1 MIVSRFKFKSKF
13 TSDMRRGFV
22 IRFIRRYAWRLAGV
36 FLLNVGYVMLTI
48 FTFLMI
54 EPFVKLLFRGNLENL
69 SPLSSYMI
77 SLVDGIIPFG
87 NLQQSMTMIILCAAL
102 LYFFRNLF
110 AYSSLW
116 VMAHVRSDFLFILR
130 NRLYDK
136 MISLPLGYFTRQKK
150 GDVVTRAVND
160 TQEVEYTILASIQ
173 KFLTDP
179 IALVC
184 YLSFLFYMDY
194 QLSLWAVLLMP
205 ISFLIIGFLAYL
217 LKRSSK
223 TYRQRLGVLL
233 SHVEETL
240 SGLRVIY
247 SFNAQERVY
256 RKFTMLN
263 RQFHENQ
270 KKVYRQSY
278 LANPLSEF
286 LGVVSVMVVLVI
298 GGTLVLSDHSS
309 LSPELF
315 ITYIALFTQ
324 IITPVSNISSAFS
337 EYKRG
342 EAALDR
348 IYEFLSIEDSVE
360 EAPDAM
366 PVTEFKDMI
375 ALRDVS
381 FAYSD
386 TDVIRHLDLEVEKGK
401 TVAFVGQSGAGKST
415 LADLLMRFYDPT
427 GGEILLDGV
436 SVGKFRVAD
445 YRRLFAIV
453 SQDVILFHD
462 TIYNN
467 ITLGRESTME
477 EVVEA
482 AKTAN
487 IYDFIMSLPDGFGHV
502 VGDRGAALSGGQR
515 QRVSI
520 ARAVLRKAPVLVL
533 DEATSA
539 MDTESERLIQQSI
552 EELSKKRTV
561 VMIAHRLSTVRH
573 ANCICVMDDGRIVER
588 GTHEEL
594 MAMRGAYYQLV
605 VSS

>member
-1 MIVSRFKFKSKF
+1 
-13 TSDMRRGFV
+13 MRKGFV
-22 IRFIRRYAWRLAGV
+22 IQFIRQYAGRLAGV
-36 FLLNVGYVMLTI
+36 FLLNVLYVLLTF

-69 SPLSSYMI
+69 SPLSSYI
-77 SLVDGIIPFG
+77 VSLIENVVPFG
-87 NLQQSMTMIILCAAL
+87 NLQQAIALIIVCAVIL
-102 LYFFRNLF
+102 FFLRNLA
-110 AYSSLW
+110 AYSSQW
-116 VMAHVRSDFLFILR
+116 VMAHVRSDFLYTLR
-130 NRLYDK
+130 GRLYDK
-136 MISLPLGYFTRQKK
+136 MISLPLSYFTHQKK
-150 GDVVTRAVND
+150 GDAVTRAVND
-160 TQEVEYTILASIQ
+160 TQEVEYTILASVQ

-179 IALVC
+179 VALVC
-184 YLSFLFYMDY
+184 YLAFLFYIDY

-205 ISFLIIGFLAYL
+205 VSFLIIGFLAYL
-217 LKRSSK
+217 LKRSAK
-223 TYRQRLGVLL
+223 TYRDRLGVLL

-240 SGLRVIY
+240 MGLRVIY
-247 SFNAQERVY
+247 GFNAQERAY
-256 RKFTMLN
+256 RHFSQLN
-263 RQFHENQ
+263 RQFHQNQ
-270 KKVYRQSY
+270 QRVYRQNY

-286 LGVVSVMVVLVI
+286 LGVASVMVVLVI
-298 GGTLVLSDHSS
+298 GGTLVLSDRSS

-337 EYKRG
+337 DYKRG

-348 IYEFLSIEDSVE
+348 IYEFLSVEDVVE
-360 EAPDAM
+360 DLPDSL
-366 PVTEFKDMI
+366 PVSDFQDRI
-375 ALRDVS
+375 SFHDVS

-386 TDVIRHLDLEVEKGK
+386 TEVISHLDLEVLKGH

-415 LADLLMRFYDPT
+415 LVDLLMRFYDPT
-427 GGEILLDGV
+427 GGKILLDGV
-436 SVGKFRVAD
+436 SVDKFRVSD
-445 YRRLFAIV
+445 YRGLFALV
-453 SQDVILFHD
+453 SQDVMLFHD

-482 AKTAN
+482 AKAAN
-487 IYDFIMSLPDGFGHV
+487 IYDFVMSLPDGFEHL
-502 VGDRGAALSGGQR
+502 VGDRGTALSGGQR

-539 MDTESERLIQQSI
+539 MDTESERLIQQSV
-552 EELSKKRTV
+552 EELSKQHTV
-561 VMIAHRLSTVRH
+561 VMIAHRLSTIRN
-573 ANCICVMDDGRIVER
+573 ADCICVLDQGRIVEQ

-594 MAMRGAYYQLV
+594 MAARGAYYQLV

>member
-1 MIVSRFKFKSKF
+1 MRKRF
-13 TSDMRRGFV
+13 V
-22 IRFIRRYAWRLAGV
+22 LQFIRQYAGRLAGV
-36 FLLNVGYVMLTI
+36 FLLNVGYVLLTI

-54 EPFVKLLFRGNLENL
+54 EPFVKLLFYGNLENL
-69 SPLSSYMI
+69 SPLSSYI
-77 SLVDGIIPFG
+77 TSLVGSVIPFG
-87 NLQQSMTMIILCAAL
+87 DLQQSIALIIVCAVV
-102 LYFFRNLF
+102 LYFLRNLL
-110 AYSSLW
+110 AYSSQW
-116 VMAHVRSDFLFILR
+116 VMAHVRSDFLYTLR

-136 MISLPLGYFTRQKK
+136 MVSLPLGYFTRQNK
-150 GDVVTRAVND
+150 GDAVTRAVND
-160 TQEVEYTILASIQ
+160 TQEVEYTILVSIQ

-184 YLSFLFYMDY
+184 YIGFLFYIDY
-194 QLSLWAVLLMP
+194 QLTFWAVLLMP
-205 ISFLIIGFLAYL
+205 VSFLIIGFLAYL

-247 SFNAQERVY
+247 SFNAQERAY
-256 RKFTMLN
+256 RRFSQLN
-263 RQFHENQ
+263 QQFHQNQ

-298 GGTLVLSDHSS
+298 GGSLVLSERAS

-324 IITPVSNISSAFS
+324 IITPISNISSAFS
-337 EYKRG
+337 DYKRG

-348 IYEFLSIEDSVE
+348 INEFLSVEDPVGDL
-360 EAPDAM
+360 PDAL
-366 PVTEFKDMI
+366 PVSDFKDKI
-375 ALRDVS
+375 AFRNVS

-386 TDVIRHLDLEVEKGK
+386 TEVINHLDLEVKKGQ

-436 SVGKFRVAD
+436 AVNKFRVAD
-445 YRRLFAIV
+445 YRSLFALV
-453 SQDVILFHD
+453 SQDVMLFHD

-467 ITLGRESTME
+467 ITLGCAATME

-487 IYDFIMSLPDGFGHV
+487 IYDFVMSLPDGFNHI
-502 VGDRGAALSGGQR
+502 VGDRGTALSGGQR

-539 MDTESERLIQQSI
+539 MDTESERLIQQSV
-552 EELSKKRTV
+552 EELAKLRTV
-561 VMIAHRLSTVRH
+561 VMIAHRLSTVRN
-573 ANCICVMDDGRIVER
+573 ADCICVLDGGRIVEQ

-594 MAMRGAYYQLV
+594 MAARGAYYQLV
-605 VSS
+605 IRN

>member
-1 MIVSRFKFKSKF
+1 MKNNGDFLK
-13 TSDMRRGFV
+13 
-22 IRFIRRYAWRLAGV
+22 RYVGRLAGV
-36 FLLNVGYVMLTI
+36 FLLNVLYVLLTI

-54 EPFVKLLFRGNLENL
+54 EPFIKLLFRGNLDDL
-69 SPLSSYMI
+69 SPLSSYI
-77 SLVDGIIPFG
+77 VSVIERVIPFG
-87 NLQQSMTMIILCAAL
+87 NLQQSMALIIVCAAI
-102 LYFFRNLF
+102 LYFLRNLS
-110 AYSSLW
+110 AYSSQW
-116 VMAHVRSDFLFILR
+116 VMAHVRSDFLYTLR

-136 MISLPLGYFTRQKK
+136 MISLPMGYFTRQNK
-150 GDVVTRAVND
+150 GDAVTRAVND
-160 TQEVEYTILASIQ
+160 AQEVEYTVLVSIQ

-179 IALVC
+179 IALLC
-184 YLSFLFYMDY
+184 YLSFLFYIDY

-217 LKRSSK
+217 LKKSSK

-247 SFNAQERVY
+247 SFNAQERAY
-256 RKFTMLN
+256 RKFSQLN
-263 RQFHENQ
+263 KQFHQNQ

-278 LANPLSEF
+278 LASPLSEF
-286 LGVVSVMVVLVI
+286 LGVASVMVVLVI
-298 GGTLVLSDHSS
+298 GGTLVLSERSS

-337 EYKRG
+337 DYKRG

-348 IYEFLSIEDSVE
+348 IQEFLSIEDVVE
-360 EAPDAM
+360 DAPDAM
-366 PVTEFKDMI
+366 PVTDFQDGIEF
-375 ALRDVS
+375 RDVS

-386 TDVIRHLDLEVEKGK
+386 TEVIKHLDLDIKKGQM
-401 TVAFVGQSGAGKST
+401 VALVGQSGAGKST

-427 GGEILLDGV
+427 KGKILLDGV
-436 SVGKFRVAD
+436 SVDKYRVAD
-445 YRRLFAIV
+445 YRGLFALV
-453 SQDVILFHD
+453 SQDVMLFHD

-467 ITLGRESTME
+467 ITLGYEATAE

-487 IYDFIMSLPDGFGHV
+487 IYDFVMSLPDGFNHI
-502 VGDRGAALSGGQR
+502 VGDRGTALSGGQR

-539 MDTESERLIQQSI
+539 MDTESERLVQESI
-552 EELSKKRTV
+552 ETLSKQCTV
-561 VMIAHRLSTVRH
+561 VVIAHRLSTIQH
-573 ANCICVMDDGRIVER
+573 ADCICVLDDGRLVES

-594 MAMRGAYYQLV
+594 MARRGAYYKLV

>member
-1 MIVSRFKFKSKF
+1 
-13 TSDMRRGFV
+13 MRKGFV
-22 IRFIRRYAWRLAGV
+22 IQFIRQYAGRLARV
-36 FLLNVGYVMLTI
+36 FLLNVLYVLLTF

-69 SPLSSYMI
+69 SPLSSYI
-77 SLVDGIIPFG
+77 VSLIENVVPFG
-87 NLQQSMTMIILCAAL
+87 NLQQAIALIIVCAVIL
-102 LYFFRNLF
+102 FFLRNLA
-110 AYSSLW
+110 AYSSQW
-116 VMAHVRSDFLFILR
+116 VMAHVRSDFLYTLR
-130 NRLYDK
+130 GRLYDK
-136 MISLPLGYFTRQKK
+136 MISLPLSYFTHQKK
-150 GDVVTRAVND
+150 GDAVTRAVND
-160 TQEVEYTILASIQ
+160 TQEVEYTILASVQ

-179 IALVC
+179 VALVC
-184 YLSFLFYMDY
+184 YLAFLFYIDY

-205 ISFLIIGFLAYL
+205 VSFLIIGFLAYL
-217 LKRSSK
+217 LKRSAK
-223 TYRQRLGVLL
+223 TYRDRLGVLL

-240 SGLRVIY
+240 MGLRVIY
-247 SFNAQERVY
+247 GFNAQERAY
-256 RKFTMLN
+256 RHFSQLN
-263 RQFHENQ
+263 RQFHQNQ
-270 KKVYRQSY
+270 QRVYRQNY

-286 LGVVSVMVVLVI
+286 LGVASVMVVMVI
-298 GGTLVLSDHSS
+298 GGTLVLSDRSS

-337 EYKRG
+337 DYKRG

-348 IYEFLSIEDSVE
+348 IYEFLSVEDVVE
-360 EAPDAM
+360 DLPDSL
-366 PVTEFKDMI
+366 PVSDFQDRI
-375 ALRDVS
+375 SFHDVS

-386 TDVIRHLDLEVEKGK
+386 TEVISHLDLEVLKGH

-415 LADLLMRFYDPT
+415 LVDLLMRFYDPT
-427 GGEILLDGV
+427 GGKILLDGV
-436 SVGKFRVAD
+436 PVDKFRVSD
-445 YRRLFAIV
+445 YRGLFALV
-453 SQDVILFHD
+453 SQDVMLFHD

-482 AKTAN
+482 AKAAN
-487 IYDFIMSLPDGFGHV
+487 IYDFVMSLPDGFEHV
-502 VGDRGAALSGGQR
+502 VGDRGTALSGGQR

-539 MDTESERLIQQSI
+539 MDTESERLIQQSV
-552 EELSKKRTV
+552 EELSKQHTV
-561 VMIAHRLSTVRH
+561 VMIAHRLSTIRN
-573 ANCICVMDDGRIVER
+573 ADCICVLDEGRIVEQ

-594 MAMRGAYYQLV
+594 MAARGAYYQLV

>member
-1 MIVSRFKFKSKF
+1 MKNKGDFL
-13 TSDMRRGFV
+13 
-22 IRFIRRYAWRLAGV
+22 RRYAGRLAGV
-36 FLLNVGYVMLTI
+36 FLLNVLYVLLTI

-54 EPFVKLLFRGNLENL
+54 EPFIKLLFRGNLDDL
-69 SPLSSYMI
+69 SPLSSYI
-77 SLVDGIIPFG
+77 VSTIGGVIPFG
-87 NLQQSMTMIILCAAL
+87 NLQQSMALIIVCAAI
-102 LYFFRNLF
+102 LYFLRNLS
-110 AYSSLW
+110 AYSSQW
-116 VMAHVRSDFLFILR
+116 VMAHVRSDFLYTLR

-136 MISLPLGYFTRQKK
+136 MISLPLGYFTRQNK
-150 GDVVTRAVND
+150 GDAVTRAVND
-160 TQEVEYTILASIQ
+160 AQEVEYTVLVSIQ

-179 IALVC
+179 IALLC
-184 YLSFLFYMDY
+184 YLSFLFYIDY

-205 ISFLIIGFLAYL
+205 ISFLIIGFLAHL
-217 LKRSSK
+217 LKKSSK

-247 SFNAQERVY
+247 SFNAQERAY
-256 RKFTMLN
+256 RKFSQLN
-263 RQFHENQ
+263 KQFHQNQ

-278 LANPLSEF
+278 LASPLSEF
-286 LGVVSVMVVLVI
+286 LGVASVMVVLVI
-298 GGTLVLSDHSS
+298 GGTLVLSERSS

-337 EYKRG
+337 DYKRG

-348 IYEFLSIEDSVE
+348 IHEFLSIEDVVE
-360 EAPDAM
+360 DAPDAM
-366 PVTEFKDMI
+366 PVTDFQDGIEF
-375 ALRDVS
+375 RDVS

-386 TDVIRHLDLEVEKGK
+386 TEVIKHLDLDIKKGQM
-401 TVAFVGQSGAGKST
+401 VALVGQSGAGKST
-415 LADLLMRFYDPT
+415 LADMLMRFYDPT
-427 GGEILLDGV
+427 KGKILLDGV
-436 SVGKFRVAD
+436 SVDKYRVAD
-445 YRRLFAIV
+445 YRGLFALV
-453 SQDVILFHD
+453 SQDVMLFHD

-467 ITLGRESTME
+467 ITLGCEATAE

-487 IYDFIMSLPDGFGHV
+487 IYDFVMSLPDGFNHI
-502 VGDRGAALSGGQR
+502 VGDRGTALSGGQR

-539 MDTESERLIQQSI
+539 MDTESERLVQESI
-552 EELSKKRTV
+552 ETLSKQCTV
-561 VMIAHRLSTVRH
+561 VVIAHRLSTIQH
-573 ANCICVMDDGRIVER
+573 ADCICVLDDGRLVES

-594 MAMRGAYYQLV
+594 MARRGAYYKLV

>member
-1 MIVSRFKFKSKF
+1 
-13 TSDMRRGFV
+13 MRKGFV
-22 IRFIRRYAWRLAGV
+22 IQFIRQYAGRLAGV
-36 FLLNVGYVMLTI
+36 FLLNVLYVLLTF

-69 SPLSSYMI
+69 SPLSSYI
-77 SLVDGIIPFG
+77 VSLIENVVPFG
-87 NLQQSMTMIILCAAL
+87 NLQQAIALIIVCAVIL
-102 LYFFRNLF
+102 FFLRNLA
-110 AYSSLW
+110 AYSSQW
-116 VMAHVRSDFLFILR
+116 VMAHVRSDFLYTLR
-130 NRLYDK
+130 SRLYDK
-136 MISLPLGYFTRQKK
+136 MISLPLSYFTHQKK
-150 GDVVTRAVND
+150 GDAVTRAVND
-160 TQEVEYTILASIQ
+160 TQEVEYTILASVQ

-179 IALVC
+179 VALVC
-184 YLSFLFYMDY
+184 YLAFLFYIDY

-205 ISFLIIGFLAYL
+205 VSFLIIGFLAYL
-217 LKRSSK
+217 LKRSAK
-223 TYRQRLGVLL
+223 TYRDRLGVLL

-240 SGLRVIY
+240 MGLRVIY
-247 SFNAQERVY
+247 GFNAQERAY
-256 RKFTMLN
+256 RHFSQLN
-263 RQFHENQ
+263 RQFHQNQ
-270 KKVYRQSY
+270 QRVYRQNY

-286 LGVVSVMVVLVI
+286 LGVASVMVVLVI
-298 GGTLVLSDHSS
+298 GGTLVLSDRSS

-337 EYKRG
+337 DYKRG

-348 IYEFLSIEDSVE
+348 IYEFLSVEDVVE
-360 EAPDAM
+360 DLPDSL
-366 PVTEFKDMI
+366 PVSDFQDRI
-375 ALRDVS
+375 SFHDVS

-386 TDVIRHLDLEVEKGK
+386 TEVISHLDLEVLKGH

-415 LADLLMRFYDPT
+415 LVDLLMRFYDPT
-427 GGEILLDGV
+427 GGKILLDGV
-436 SVGKFRVAD
+436 SVDKFRVSD
-445 YRRLFAIV
+445 YRGLFALV
-453 SQDVILFHD
+453 SQDVMLFHD

-482 AKTAN
+482 AKAAN
-487 IYDFIMSLPDGFGHV
+487 IYDFVMSLPDGFEHV
-502 VGDRGAALSGGQR
+502 VGDRGTALSGGQR

-539 MDTESERLIQQSI
+539 MDTESGRLIQQSV
-552 EELSKKRTV
+552 EELSKQHTV
-561 VMIAHRLSTVRH
+561 VMIAHRLSTIRN
-573 ANCICVMDDGRIVER
+573 ADCICVLDQGRIVEQ

-594 MAMRGAYYQLV
+594 MAARGAYYQLV

>member
-1 MIVSRFKFKSKF
+1 
-13 TSDMRRGFV
+13 MRKGFV
-22 IRFIRRYAWRLAGV
+22 IQFIRQYAGRLAGV
-36 FLLNVGYVMLTI
+36 FLLNVLYVLLTF

-69 SPLSSYMI
+69 SPLSSYI
-77 SLVDGIIPFG
+77 VSLIENVVPFG
-87 NLQQSMTMIILCAAL
+87 NLQQAIALIIVCAVIL
-102 LYFFRNLF
+102 FFLRNLA
-110 AYSSLW
+110 AYSSQW
-116 VMAHVRSDFLFILR
+116 VMAHVRSDFLYTLR
-130 NRLYDK
+130 GRLYDK
-136 MISLPLGYFTRQKK
+136 MISLPLSYFTHQKK
-150 GDVVTRAVND
+150 GDAVTRAVND
-160 TQEVEYTILASIQ
+160 TQEVEYTILASVQ

-179 IALVC
+179 VALVC
-184 YLSFLFYMDY
+184 YLAFLFYIDY

-205 ISFLIIGFLAYL
+205 VSFLIIGFLAYL
-217 LKRSSK
+217 LKRSAK
-223 TYRQRLGVLL
+223 TYRDRLGVLL

-240 SGLRVIY
+240 MGLRVIY
-247 SFNAQERVY
+247 GFNAQERAY
-256 RKFTMLN
+256 RHFSQLN
-263 RQFHENQ
+263 RQFHQNQ
-270 KKVYRQSY
+270 QRVYRQNY

-286 LGVVSVMVVLVI
+286 LGVASVMVVLVI
-298 GGTLVLSDHSS
+298 GGTLVLSDRSS

-337 EYKRG
+337 DYKRG

-348 IYEFLSIEDSVE
+348 IYEFLSVEDVVE
-360 EAPDAM
+360 DLPDSL
-366 PVTEFKDMI
+366 PVSDFQDRI
-375 ALRDVS
+375 SFHDVS

-386 TDVIRHLDLEVEKGK
+386 TEVISHLDLEVLKGH

-415 LADLLMRFYDPT
+415 LVDLLMRFYDPT
-427 GGEILLDGV
+427 GGKILLDGV
-436 SVGKFRVAD
+436 SVDKFRVSD
-445 YRRLFAIV
+445 YRGLFALV
-453 SQDVILFHD
+453 SQDVMLFHD

-482 AKTAN
+482 AKAAN
-487 IYDFIMSLPDGFGHV
+487 IYDFVMSLPDGFEHV
-502 VGDRGAALSGGQR
+502 VGDRGTALSGGQR

-539 MDTESERLIQQSI
+539 MDTESERLIQQSV
-552 EELSKKRTV
+552 EELSKQHTV
-561 VMIAHRLSTVRH
+561 VMIAHRLSTIRN
-573 ANCICVMDDGRIVER
+573 ADCICVLDQGRIVEQ

-594 MAMRGAYYQLV
+594 MAARGAYYQLV

>member
-1 MIVSRFKFKSKF
+1 MKNKGDFL
-13 TSDMRRGFV
+13 
-22 IRFIRRYAWRLAGV
+22 RRYAGRLAGV
-36 FLLNVGYVMLTI
+36 FLLNVLYVLLTI

-54 EPFVKLLFRGNLENL
+54 EPFIKLLFRGNLDDL
-69 SPLSSYMI
+69 SPLSSYI
-77 SLVDGIIPFG
+77 VSTIGGVIPFG
-87 NLQQSMTMIILCAAL
+87 NLQQSMALIIVCAAI
-102 LYFFRNLF
+102 LYFLRNLS
-110 AYSSLW
+110 AYSSQW
-116 VMAHVRSDFLFILR
+116 VMAHVRSDFLYTLR

-136 MISLPLGYFTRQKK
+136 MISLPLGYFTRQNK
-150 GDVVTRAVND
+150 GDAVTRAVND
-160 TQEVEYTILASIQ
+160 AQEVEYTVLVSIQ

-179 IALVC
+179 IALLC
-184 YLSFLFYMDY
+184 YLSFLFYIDY

-205 ISFLIIGFLAYL
+205 ISFLIIGFLAHL
-217 LKRSSK
+217 LKKSSK

-247 SFNAQERVY
+247 SFNAQERAY
-256 RKFTMLN
+256 RKFSQLN
-263 RQFHENQ
+263 KQFHQNQ

-278 LANPLSEF
+278 LASPLSEF
-286 LGVVSVMVVLVI
+286 LGVASVMVVLVI
-298 GGTLVLSDHSS
+298 GGTLVLSERSS

-337 EYKRG
+337 DYKRG

-348 IYEFLSIEDSVE
+348 IQEFLSIEDVVE
-360 EAPDAM
+360 DAPDAM
-366 PVTEFKDMI
+366 PVTDFQDGIEF
-375 ALRDVS
+375 RDIS

-386 TDVIRHLDLEVEKGK
+386 TEVIKHLDLDIKKGQM
-401 TVAFVGQSGAGKST
+401 VALVGQSGAGKST

-427 GGEILLDGV
+427 KGKILLDGV
-436 SVGKFRVAD
+436 SVDKYRVAD
-445 YRRLFAIV
+445 YRGLFALV
-453 SQDVILFHD
+453 SQDVMLFHD

-467 ITLGRESTME
+467 ITLGCEATAE

-487 IYDFIMSLPDGFGHV
+487 IYDFVMSLPDGFNHI
-502 VGDRGAALSGGQR
+502 VGDRGTALSGGQR

-539 MDTESERLIQQSI
+539 MDTESERLVQESI
-552 EELSKKRTV
+552 ETLSKQCTMV
-561 VMIAHRLSTVRH
+561 VIAHRLSTIQH
-573 ANCICVMDDGRIVER
+573 ADCICVLDDGRLVES

-594 MAMRGAYYQLV
+594 MARRGAYYKLV

>member
-1 MIVSRFKFKSKF
+1 MKNISTFFS
-13 TSDMRRGFV
+13 
-22 IRFIRRYAWRLAGV
+22 RYALRLIGV
-36 FLLNVGYVMLTI
+36 FLFNIVYVVLTV

-54 EPFVKLLFRGNLENL
+54 EPFVKLLFRGNLDNL
-69 SPLSSYMI
+69 SPLSSYI
-77 SLVDGIIPFG
+77 VSVIGDIVPFG
-87 NLQQSMTMIILCAAL
+87 NMQQSMVLIIVCAAFI
-102 LYFFRNLF
+102 YFLRNLSF
-110 AYSSLW
+110 YSSQW
-116 VMAHVRSDFLFILR
+116 VMAHLRSDFLYTLR

-136 MISLPLGYFTRQKK
+136 MISLPLGYFTRQNK
-150 GDVVTRAVND
+150 GDAVTRAVND
-160 TQEVEYTILASIQ
+160 TQEVEYTVLVSIQ

-179 IALVC
+179 IALFC
-184 YLSFLFYMDY
+184 YIGFLFYIDY

-205 ISFLIIGFLAYL
+205 VSFLIIGFLAYL
-217 LKRSSK
+217 LKKSSK
-223 TYRQRLGVLL
+223 TYRERLGVLL

-240 SGLRVIY
+240 AGLRVVY
-247 SFNAQERVY
+247 SFNAQERAY
-256 RKFTMLN
+256 RRFSQLN
-263 RQFHENQ
+263 QHFHRNQ

-286 LGVVSVMVVLVI
+286 LGVASVMVVLVI
-298 GGTLVLSDHSS
+298 GGTLVLSERAS

-337 EYKRG
+337 DYKRG

-348 IYEFLSIEDSVE
+348 IHEFLSIEDTVE
-360 EAPDAM
+360 DAFDAQ
-366 PVTEFKDMI
+366 PVSDFHDNI
-375 ALRDVS
+375 YFRDVS

-386 TDVIRHLDLEVEKGK
+386 TDVIQHLDLVVKKGQ
-401 TVAFVGQSGAGKST
+401 TVAFVGQSGSGKST

-436 SVGKFRVAD
+436 SLDKYRVKD
-445 YRRLFAIV
+445 YRGLFALV
-453 SQDVILFHD
+453 SQDVMLFHD

-467 ITLGRESTME
+467 ITLGCDATIE
-477 EVVEA
+477 EVAEA

-487 IYDFIMSLPDGFGHV
+487 IYDFVMSLPDGFNHI
-502 VGDRGAALSGGQR
+502 VGDRGTALSGGQR

-520 ARAVLRKAPVLVL
+520 ARAVLRKAPILVL

-539 MDTESERLIQQSI
+539 MDTESERLIQLSI
-552 EELSKKRTV
+552 DKLSKQCTV

-573 ANCICVMDDGRIVER
+573 ADCICVLEEGRIAEQ

-594 MAMRGAYYQLV
+594 MAARGSYYQLV
-605 VSS
+605 IRN

>member
-1 MIVSRFKFKSKF
+1 
-13 TSDMRRGFV
+13 MRRGFV
-22 IRFIRRYAWRLAGV
+22 IRFIRRYAGRLAGV
-36 FLLNVGYVMLTI
+36 FLLNVGYVLLTI

-54 EPFVKLLFRGNLENL
+54 EPFVKLLFRGSLENL
-69 SPLSSYMI
+69 SPLSSYI
-77 SLVDGIIPFG
+77 VSIIGGIIPFG
-87 NLQQSMTMIILCAAL
+87 NLQQSMALIIVCAAL
-102 LYFFRNLF
+102 LYFLRNLL
-110 AYSSLW
+110 AYSSQW
-116 VMAHVRSDFLFILR
+116 VMAHVRSDFLYKLR
-130 NRLYDK
+130 NQLYDK
-136 MISLPLGYFTRQKK
+136 MISLPLSYFTRQNK
-150 GDVVTRAVND
+150 GDAVTRAVND
-160 TQEVEYTILASIQ
+160 TQEVEYTVLTSVQ

-184 YLSFLFYMDY
+184 YIVFLFYIDY

-205 ISFLIIGFLAYL
+205 VSFLIIGFLAYL

-240 SGLRVIY
+240 AGLRVIY
-247 SFNAQERVY
+247 SFNAQERAY
-256 RKFTMLN
+256 RKFTKLN

-270 KKVYRQSY
+270 KRVYRQSY

-286 LGVVSVMVVLVI
+286 LGVASVMVVLVI
-298 GGTLVLSDHSS
+298 GGTLVLSERSS

-324 IITPVSNISSAFS
+324 IITPISNISSAFAD
-337 EYKRG
+337 YKRG

-348 IYEFLSIEDSVE
+348 IYEFLSIEDAVE
-360 EAPDAM
+360 DAPGAL
-366 PVTEFKDMI
+366 PVSEFKDRI
-375 ALRDVS
+375 VLRDVS

-386 TDVIRHLDLEVEKGK
+386 TDVIRHLDLEVKKGQ

-427 GGEILLDGV
+427 GGEVLLDDV
-436 SVGKFRVAD
+436 SIDKFRVAD
-445 YRRLFAIV
+445 YRSLFSIV
-453 SQDVILFHD
+453 SQDVMLFHD

-467 ITLGRESTME
+467 ITLGCDSTME

-487 IYDFIMSLPDGFGHV
+487 IYDFVMSLPDGFSHV

-520 ARAVLRKAPVLVL
+520 ARAVLRKAPIMVL

-552 EELSKKRTV
+552 EELSKQCTV

-573 ANCICVMDDGRIVER
+573 ADSICVLDEGRIVEQ

-594 MAMRGAYYQLV
+594 MAVRGAYYQLV
-605 VSS
+605 IRN

>member
-1 MIVSRFKFKSKF
+1 
-13 TSDMRRGFV
+13 MRKGFV
-22 IRFIRRYAWRLAGV
+22 IRFIRRYAGRLVGV
-36 FLLNVGYVMLTI
+36 SLLNVGYVLLTI

-54 EPFVKLLFRGNLENL
+54 EPFVKLLFRGSLENL
-69 SPLSSYMI
+69 SPLSSYI
-77 SLVDGIIPFG
+77 VSIIDDIIPFG
-87 NLQQSMTMIILCAAL
+87 NLQQSVALIIVCAAL
-102 LYFFRNLF
+102 LYFLRNF
-110 AYSSLW
+110 SAYSSQW
-116 VMAHVRSDFLFILR
+116 MMAHVRSDFLYSLR
-130 NRLYDK
+130 NQLYDK
-136 MISLPLGYFTRQKK
+136 MISLPLSYFTRQNK
-150 GDVVTRAVND
+150 GDAVTRAVND
-160 TQEVEYTILASIQ
+160 TQEVEYTVLTSVQ

-184 YLSFLFYMDY
+184 YIVFLFYIDY

-205 ISFLIIGFLAYL
+205 VSFLIIGFLAYL

-223 TYRQRLGVLL
+223 TYRERLGVLL

-240 SGLRVIY
+240 AGLRVIY
-247 SFNAQERVY
+247 SFNAQERAY
-256 RKFTMLN
+256 RKFTQLN
-263 RQFHENQ
+263 QQFHQNQ

-278 LANPLSEF
+278 LSNPLSEF
-286 LGVVSVMVVLVI
+286 LGVSSVMVVLVI
-298 GGTLVLSDHSS
+298 GGTLVLSERSS
-309 LSPELF
+309 LTPELF

-324 IITPVSNISSAFS
+324 LITPISNISSAFAD
-337 EYKRG
+337 YKRG

-348 IYEFLSIEDSVE
+348 IYEFLSIKDAVWD
-360 EAPDAM
+360 APDAL
-366 PVTEFKDMI
+366 PVSEFKDKI
-375 ALRDVS
+375 AFRDVS

-386 TDVIRHLDLEVEKGK
+386 TDVIKHLDLEVIKGQ

-427 GGEILLDGV
+427 GGEILLDGI
-436 SVGKFRVAD
+436 SVDKFRVAD
-445 YRRLFAIV
+445 YRGLFALV
-453 SQDVILFHD
+453 SQDVMLFHD

-467 ITLGRESTME
+467 IMLGCEATME

-487 IYDFIMSLPDGFGHV
+487 IYDFVMSLPDGFNHV
-502 VGDRGAALSGGQR
+502 VGDRGTALSGGQR

-552 EELSKKRTV
+552 EELSKQCTV
-561 VMIAHRLSTVRH
+561 VMIAHRLSTVRN
-573 ANCICVMDDGRIVER
+573 ADCICVLDGGRIAEQ

-594 MAMRGAYYQLV
+594 MAAQGAYYQLV

>member
-1 MIVSRFKFKSKF
+1 M
-13 TSDMRRGFV
+13 
-22 IRFIRRYAWRLAGV
+22 
-36 FLLNVGYVMLTI
+36 FLLNVGYVLLTI

-54 EPFVKLLFRGNLENL
+54 EPFVKLLFYGNLENL
-69 SPLSSYMI
+69 SPLSSYII
-77 SLVDGIIPFG
+77 SLVGCVIPFG
-87 NLQQSMTMIILCAAL
+87 TLQQSIALIIVYAVV
-102 LYFFRNLF
+102 LYFLRNLL
-110 AYSSLW
+110 AYSSQW
-116 VMAHVRSDFLFILR
+116 VMAHVRSDFLYTLR
-130 NRLYDK
+130 NRLYDT
-136 MISLPLGYFTRQKK
+136 MVSLPLGYFTRQNK
-150 GDVVTRAVND
+150 GDAVTRAVND
-160 TQEVEYTILASIQ
+160 TQEVEYTILVSIQ

-184 YLSFLFYMDY
+184 YIGFLFYIDY
-194 QLSLWAVLLMP
+194 QLTFWAVLLMP
-205 ISFLIIGFLAYL
+205 VSFLIIGFLAYL

-247 SFNAQERVY
+247 SFNAQERAY
-256 RKFTMLN
+256 SRFSQLNQKFH
-263 RQFHENQ
+263 QNQ

-298 GGTLVLSDHSS
+298 GGSLVLSERAS

-315 ITYIALFTQ
+315 ITYIALFSQ
-324 IITPVSNISSAFS
+324 IITPISNISSAFS
-337 EYKRG
+337 DYKRG

-348 IYEFLSIEDSVE
+348 INEFLSVEDPVRDL
-360 EAPDAM
+360 PDAL
-366 PVTEFKDMI
+366 PVSDFKDKI
-375 ALRDVS
+375 AFCDVS
-381 FAYSD
+381 FAYFD
-386 TDVIRHLDLEVEKGK
+386 TEVISHLDLEVKKGQ

-436 SVGKFRVAD
+436 AVNKFRVAY
-445 YRRLFAIV
+445 YRSLFALV
-453 SQDVILFHD
+453 SQDVMLFND

-467 ITLGRESTME
+467 ITLGRAATME
-477 EVVEA
+477 EVEEA
-482 AKTAN
+482 AKAAN
-487 IYDFIMSLPDGFGHV
+487 IYDFVMSLPDGFNHI
-502 VGDRGAALSGGQR
+502 VGDRGTVLSGGQR

-520 ARAVLRKAPVLVL
+520 ARAVLRNAPVLVL

-539 MDTESERLIQQSI
+539 MDTESERLIQQSV
-552 EELSKKRTV
+552 EELAKQRTV
-561 VMIAHRLSTVRH
+561 VMIAHRLSTVRN
-573 ANCICVMDDGRIVER
+573 ADCICVLDGGRIAEQ

-594 MAMRGAYYQLV
+594 MAARGAYYQLV

>member
-1 MIVSRFKFKSKF
+1 
-13 TSDMRRGFV
+13 MRKGFV
-22 IRFIRRYAWRLAGV
+22 IQFIRQYAVRLAGV
-36 FLLNVGYVMLTI
+36 FLLNVVYVLLTF

-54 EPFVKLLFRGNLENL
+54 EPFVKLLFRGNLDNL
-69 SPLSSYMI
+69 SPLSSYI
-77 SLVDGIIPFG
+77 VSLVDGVIPFG
-87 NLQQSMTMIILCAAL
+87 NLQQSMALIILCAVL
-102 LYFFRNLF
+102 LYFLRNLS
-110 AYSSLW
+110 AYSSQW
-116 VMAHVRSDFLFILR
+116 VMAHVRSDFLYSLR
-130 NRLYDK
+130 NRLYTK
-136 MISLPLGYFTRQKK
+136 MISLPLSYFTRQNK
-150 GDVVTRAVND
+150 GDAVTRAVND
-160 TQEVEYTILASIQ
+160 TQEVEYTVLTSLQ

-179 IALVC
+179 IALLC
-184 YLSFLFYMDY
+184 YLAFLFYLNY

-205 ISFLIIGFLAYL
+205 LSFLIIGFLSHL

-247 SFNAQERVY
+247 SFNAQERAY
-256 RKFTMLN
+256 RYFTHLN
-263 RQFHENQ
+263 RQFHDNQ

-286 LGVVSVMVVLVI
+286 LGVASVMVVLVI
-298 GGTLVLSDHSS
+298 GGTLVLSDRSS

-324 IITPVSNISSAFS
+324 IITPVSNISSAFAD
-337 EYKRG
+337 YKRG

-348 IYEFLSIEDSVE
+348 IYEFLSIRDVVEDT
-360 EAPDAM
+360 PDSL
-366 PVTEFKDMI
+366 PISDFQDRFTFH
-375 ALRDVS
+375 DVS

-386 TDVIRHLDLEVEKGK
+386 TEVISHLDLEVKKGQ

-436 SVGKFRVAD
+436 SVEEFRVSD
-445 YRRLFAIV
+445 YRSLFALV
-453 SQDVILFHD
+453 SQDVMLFHD

-467 ITLGRESTME
+467 ITMGRESTLE

-487 IYDFIMSLPDGFGHV
+487 IYDFIMSLPDGFDHI
-502 VGDRGAALSGGQR
+502 VGDRGTVLSGGQR

-539 MDTESERLIQQSI
+539 MDTESERLIQQSV
-552 EELSKKRTV
+552 EELSKHRTV
-561 VMIAHRLSTVRH
+561 VMIAHRLSTVRN
-573 ANCICVMDDGRIVER
+573 ADRICVLDEGRIVEQ

-594 MAMRGAYYQLV
+594 MAVRGAYYQLV
-605 VSS
+605 IRN

>member
-1 MIVSRFKFKSKF
+1 MSQRSSSFFF
-13 TSDMRRGFV
+13 
-22 IRFIRRYAWRLAGV
+22 RYLPRLAGV
-36 FLLNVGYVMLTI
+36 FLLNVVYVFLTI

-54 EPFVKLLFRGNLENL
+54 EPFVKLLFRGNLDNL
-69 SPLSSYMI
+69 SPLSAYMVSVI
-77 SLVDGIIPFG
+77 GDVIPFG
-87 NLQQSMTMIILCAAL
+87 DLRQSIALIIVCAAL
-102 LYFFRNLF
+102 LYFLRNLS
-110 AYSSLW
+110 AYSSQW
-116 VMAHVRSDFLFILR
+116 VMAHVRSDFLYTLR

-136 MISLPLGYFTRQKK
+136 MISLPLGYFTRQNK
-150 GDVVTRAVND
+150 GDAVTRAVND
-160 TQEVEYTILASIQ
+160 TQEVEYTVLTSVQ

-184 YLSFLFYMDY
+184 YIGFLFYIDY

-205 ISFLIIGFLAYL
+205 ISFLIIGFLAHL

-240 SGLRVIY
+240 AGLRVIY
-247 SFNAQERVY
+247 SFNAQERAY
-256 RKFTMLN
+256 RKFTQLN
-263 RQFHENQ
+263 QQFHQDQ
-270 KKVYRQSY
+270 KRVYRQSY

-298 GGTLVLSDHSS
+298 GGTLVLSDRSS
-309 LSPELF
+309 LTPELF

-324 IITPVSNISSAFS
+324 IITPVSNISSAVS
-337 EYKRG
+337 DYKRG

-348 IYEFLSIEDSVE
+348 IHEFLSIEDSVE
-360 EAPDAM
+360 DSPDAL
-366 PVTEFKDMI
+366 PVSEFTDKI
-375 ALRDVS
+375 AFRDVS
-381 FAYSD
+381 FSYSD
-386 TDVIRHLDLEVEKGK
+386 TEVIKHLNLEVKKGQ

-427 GGEILLDGV
+427 DGVILLDGV
-436 SVGKFRVAD
+436 SVDKYRVAD
-445 YRRLFAIV
+445 YRGLFALV
-453 SQDVILFHD
+453 SQDVMLFHD

-467 ITLGRESTME
+467 ITLGYEATME

-487 IYDFIMSLPDGFGHV
+487 IYDFVMSLPDGFNHV
-502 VGDRGAALSGGQR
+502 VGDRGTALSGGQR

-520 ARAVLRKAPVLVL
+520 ARAVLRKAPILVL

-539 MDTESERLIQQSI
+539 MDTESERLIQQSV
-552 EELSKKRTV
+552 EELSKQCTV

-573 ANCICVMDDGRIVER
+573 ADRICVLDEGRLVES

-594 MAMRGAYYQLV
+594 MARKGTYYQLATCDV
-605 VSS
+605 

>member
-1 MIVSRFKFKSKF
+1 
-13 TSDMRRGFV
+13 MRRGFV
-22 IRFIRRYAWRLAGV
+22 IQFIQQYAGRLAGV
-36 FLLNVGYVMLTI
+36 FLLNVGYVLLTI

-54 EPFVKLLFRGNLENL
+54 EPFVKLLFYGNLDNL
-69 SPLSSYMI
+69 SPLSSYII
-77 SLVDGIIPFG
+77 SLVDGVISFG
-87 NLQQSMTMIILCAAL
+87 NLQQSVALIIICAVV
-102 LYFFRNLF
+102 LYFLRNFF
-110 AYSSLW
+110 AYSSQW
-116 VMAHVRSDFLFILR
+116 VMAHVRSDFLYTLR
-130 NRLYDK
+130 NLLYGK
-136 MISLPLGYFTRQKK
+136 MVSLPLGYFTRQNK
-150 GDVVTRAVND
+150 GDAVTRAVND
-160 TQEVEYTILASIQ
+160 TQEVEYTILVSIQ

-179 IALVC
+179 VALVC
-184 YLSFLFYMDY
+184 YIGFLFYIDY
-194 QLSLWAVLLMP
+194 QLTLWAVLLMP
-205 ISFLIIGFLAYL
+205 VSFLIIGFLAHL

-247 SFNAQERVY
+247 SFNAQDRAY
-256 RKFTMLN
+256 RRFTELN

-278 LANPLSEF
+278 LANPVSEF

-298 GGTLVLSDHSS
+298 GGTLVLSERAS

-324 IITPVSNISSAFS
+324 IITPISNISSAFS
-337 EYKRG
+337 DYKRG

-348 IYEFLSIEDSVE
+348 INEFLSVEDAVE
-360 EAPDAM
+360 DLSDAL
-366 PVTEFKDMI
+366 PVSGFNDKI
-375 ALRDVS
+375 AFRDVS

-386 TDVIRHLDLEVEKGK
+386 MEVISHLDLEVKKGQ

-436 SVGKFRVAD
+436 SVNKFRVAD
-445 YRRLFAIV
+445 YRSLFALV
-453 SQDVILFHD
+453 SQDVMLFHD

-467 ITLGRESTME
+467 ITLGRDSTMD
-477 EVVEA
+477 EVEAA

-487 IYDFIMSLPDGFGHV
+487 IYDFVMSLPDGFNHI
-502 VGDRGAALSGGQR
+502 VGDRGTALSGGQR

-539 MDTESERLIQQSI
+539 MDTESERLIQQSVD
-552 EELSKKRTV
+552 ELSKQCTV
-561 VMIAHRLSTVRH
+561 VMIAHRLSTVRS
-573 ANCICVMDDGRIVER
+573 ADCICVLDGGRIVEQ

-594 MAMRGAYYQLV
+594 MAARGAYYQLV
-605 VSS
+605 IRN